1 MNLVKKYSRKI
12 FREVLRLFLPI
23 EQRERI
29 LGYFYPDDRIGY
41 IVRTIKFDIRDIDI
55 LLESQQ
61 LYPKNIISVEQTM
74 EYFLNN
80 EISIS
85 RIGDGEEL
93 CNILST
99 SVQFPEMSRRLR
111 EILAKGSDNKCLVC
125 INNFNVFDRT
135 IPEFYRKA
143 YAWTWSKRFSVKDMM
158 KNVKYNLTDN
168 YGDAYFLLFYFKET
182 DSAET
187 KLAKLMEIKNKK
199 FDGKKIL
206 YVLSGQSNIPK
217 DDFFFN
223 GAVEKKFIIAP
234 PHNAF
239 SEYDRIYSK
248 ITENYATD
256 WLVYL
261 ELGACATILSWA
273 LTQKGYQAID
283 AGDFYNR
290 IVIPI
295 KKCK

>member
-158 KNVKYNLTDN
+158 K
-168 YGDAYFLLFYFKET
+168 
-182 DSAET
+182 
-187 KLAKLMEIKNKK
+187 M
-199 FDGKKIL
+199 
-206 YVLSGQSNIPK
+206 
-217 DDFFFN
+217 
-223 GAVEKKFIIAP
+223 
-234 PHNAF
+234 
-239 SEYDRIYSK
+239 
-248 ITENYATD
+248 
-256 WLVYL
+256 
-261 ELGACATILSWA
+261 
-273 LTQKGYQAID
+273 
-283 AGDFYNR
+283 
-290 IVIPI
+290 
-295 KKCK
+295 